1 MHYYIV
7 SHILFVGLE
16 LKDLPPP
23 TRHTTNCASLTTHS
37 FVNDTRKIKILRPHT
52 YRSFKTTM
60 AGPSEKLKQQY
71 TSAASNNIK
80 ILTKE
85 EIRGSNNKMKKTGT
99 SEEQT
104 PRISLTTATVP
115 LVASLSRVKDLKLK
129 QNKKQKQDT
138 KQKRLSPKTKQFKSL
153 TLATL
158 DLKENALQTLN
169 REKTQSSTTSP
180 PSFLKEYDVSFTAIQ
195 EEEEENKEKKEEE
208 EEGDTA
214 TGAKRKTSAVTEF
227 FMGQDNNDSNRGDS
241 MASMSAAHN
250 KNRKKG
256 SFVSK
261 HNIIEPKS
269 PTMRHRLL
277 SLTKDA
283 AGEDA
288 SISSAGDL
296 FSIPK
301 DQAVTTTNGLL
312 ILVPPL
318 LSSHQLSSKKKNNIR
333 TPARP
338 PGAVKRRIFLKKT
351 EPIHFSTARKNP
363 SGLQLRRLSFT
374 GSSRSTW

>member
-1 MHYYIV
+1 
-7 SHILFVGLE
+7 
-16 LKDLPPP
+16 
-23 TRHTTNCASLTTHS
+23 
-37 FVNDTRKIKILRPHT
+37 
-52 YRSFKTTM
+52 M

-180 PSFLKEYDVSFTAIQ
+180 PSFLKEYDVMSTRKSIFAPSTAIQ
-195 EEEEENKEKKEEE
+195 EEEEGDKEKKEEE